1 MDKQFELRSLK
12 TIEDY
17 RTSFEKEK
25 IEDFSR
31 FCVPAALTRVLN
43 DIGIEAT
50 TLQVAD
56 MLFDWKGRG
65 NACNTHLIFHAVREF
80 LPDATLNNP
89 CDMWREVLVSIY
101 GEDARSF
108 EWRDRKAWERPTLSN
123 WLDYDGRYSI
133 VIMRTHALVVKDG
146 EVTEDNGYR
155 PLRGKVGEVIYLDG
169 ASDLR
174 DWNPYENR
182 EEAVERFR
190 RRQQVAPYLN
200 S

>member
-89 CDMWREVLVSIY
+89 CDM
-101 GEDARSF
+101 G
-108 EWRDRKAWERPTLSN
+108 WESPTLSN
-123 WLDYDGRYSI
+123 WLEYDGRYSI
-133 VIMRTHALVVKDG
+133 VLMRTHALVVKDG

-174 DWNPYENR
+174 D
-182 EEAVERFR
+182 
-190 RRQQVAPYLN
+190 